1 MCRLFIRNK
10 FKTRL
15 NYVLYYCWKFN
26 EILEIYPK
34 KMKAKKKKRV
44 LVLGVHCLVN
54 KWSGKIQL
62 KVIWWSGGGGVSTR
76 WKKGT
81 FVCFPSIFFSYML
94 RVNNNKSKLT
104 TRVCWRRGKSEIV
117 SAFIWTTLEFFV
129 NTRRHFICL
138 LLENEEIWNIVNF
151 FHTLY
156 SQ

>member
-34 KMKAKKKKRV
+34 KMKAKKKTCACTWCALFSEQVEWENSIESYTMEWR
-44 LVLGVHCLVN
+44 GV
-54 KWSGKIQL
+54 I
-62 KVIWWSGGGGVSTR
+62 TR

-81 FVCFPSIFFSYML
+81 FVCFTSIFFSYML

>member
-1 MCRLFIRNK
+1 MYYIIVENLMK
-10 FKTRL
+10 FLKFTQKK
-15 NYVLYYCWKFN
+15 WKQ
-26 EILEIYPK
+26 
-34 KMKAKKKKRV
+34 KKKTCACTWCALFSEQVEWENSIESYTIEWRGGNYKVKKRNV
-44 LVLGVHCLVN
+44 CL
-54 KWSGKIQL
+54 
-62 KVIWWSGGGGVSTR
+62 
-76 WKKGT
+76 
-81 FVCFPSIFFSYML
+81 FHFYFFSYML

-117 SAFIWTTLEFFV
+117 SAFIWTTLGFFV

>member
-1 MCRLFIRNK
+1 MYYIIVENLMK
-10 FKTRL
+10 FLKFTQKK
-15 NYVLYYCWKFN
+15 WKQ
-26 EILEIYPK
+26 
-34 KMKAKKKKRV
+34 KKKRV

-62 KVIWWSGGGGVSTR
+62 KVIRWSGGGVITR

-81 FVCFPSIFFSYML
+81 FVCFTSIFFSYML